1 MLAISVSITGNAIIS
16 DIYVEQQ
23 KSNLYN
29 YTFQLITDLNEIL
42 YTSHSLKVDKS
53 DCVEIF
59 VSIILRRYILIAG
72 NRKIGKVKGS
82 LFPIYLQQ
90 LKKKCIMKICS
101 EYYRNICTSFTIYF
115 SYNKCVNISNYST
128 MQNLR
133 FILK

>member
-72 NRKIGKVKGS
+72 NREIGKVKGS

-90 LKKKCIMKICS
+90 LKKK
-101 EYYRNICTSFTIYF
+101 
-115 SYNKCVNISNYST
+115 
-128 MQNLR
+128 
-133 FILK
+133 